1 MNKLDDYAKKFQLSN
16 FFALMLGG
24 DIMKKHIHIKVNDYN
39 IDHDKLLSI
48 LERNTTWIENCD
60 NKASIALGIIGVIFS
75 VFLTTDYMG
84 ICYNITKETFDAKT
98 IACLSAFYTFLFFIS
113 LVGVV
118 IGCCFLINVL
128 IPRYSYDVFL
138 KKGVSGKSLIH
149 YYSIA
154 KYTTLDNYK
163 KELICCNTKNFND
176 DLIEQI
182 YLCALIC
189 NQKFKSYKLGLY
201 LSFGSIII
209 FLFTIIISQLTI

>member
-1 MNKLDDYAKKFQLSN
+1 
-16 FFALMLGG
+16 
-24 DIMKKHIHIKVNDYN
+24 MKKHIHIKVNDSNIDYN
-39 IDHDKLLSI
+39 ILLSI

-60 NKASIALGIIGVIFS
+60 NKASIVLGIDGVIFS

-84 ICYNITKETFDAKT
+84 ICYNIIRETFDAKT
-98 IACLSAFYTFLFFIS
+98 IVYPSALYTFLFFVS
-113 LVGVV
+113 LVGIV

-138 KKGVSGKSLIH
+138 KKGVSGESLIH

-154 KYTTLDNYK
+154 KHTTLDNYK
-163 KELICCNTKNFND
+163 KELICCNTKKFND
-176 DLIEQI
+176 DLVEQI

-189 NQKFKSYKLGLY
+189 DQKFKSYKLGLC

-209 FLFTIIISQLTI
+209 FLFVIIISQLTV

>member
-84 ICYNITKETFDAKT
+84 ICYNITKETFDA
-98 IACLSAFYTFLFFIS
+98 
-113 LVGVV
+113 
-118 IGCCFLINVL
+118 
-128 IPRYSYDVFL
+128 
-138 KKGVSGKSLIH
+138 
-149 YYSIA
+149 
-154 KYTTLDNYK
+154 
-163 KELICCNTKNFND
+163 
-176 DLIEQI
+176 
-182 YLCALIC
+182 
-189 NQKFKSYKLGLY
+189 
-201 LSFGSIII
+201 
-209 FLFTIIISQLTI
+209 